1 MKLPSESALSREQKE
16 VISAPSEGTILVMGP
31 PGSGKTVVAVMRERA
46 LRKQKQEVRSV
57 VFNNVL
63 TRYTGNETTF
73 HSWIKSWWRTAT
85 GTSFPGGYVDIDGK
99 RQWATDFAKAADL
112 ATHALKSTLR
122 KQGHW
127 HHVILDEAQDF
138 PPDAHRLLCIVQN
151 RVFADMPEDE
161 RPSLCLL
168 ADENQRIN
176 PGAQSTLKDIRACH
190 PFLTANEEYHLRKN
204 YRNTKQI
211 AQFAAH
217 FFVGLPTGI
226 PQLPTKTGDKPKV
239 ITADLN
245 ASVDR
250 IAHYVRA
257 HPNEEVGVLVQYKPT
272 VKKIYNKLNHRLRDT
287 KAVVQAYLSG
297 HEEFGDASKLSF
309 DKPGVVTVL
318 CYASG
323 KGLEFDA
330 VFLPEL
336 QTVRVEGA
344 ERDQVRMNLYV
355 MCSRARQQLWLMVDD
370 TTGQHEVW
378 KILPPKDLYEFES
391 GEKP

>member
-1 MKLPSESALSREQKE
+1 MNLPLESALSREQKE
-16 VISAPSEGTILVMGP
+16 VISAPAEGTILVMGP

-46 LRKQKQEVRSV
+46 LRKQKQEVRSL

-63 TRYTGNETTF
+63 TRYTGNESTF
-73 HSWIKSWWRTAT
+73 HGWIASWWRAST
-85 GTSFPGGYVDIDGK
+85 GTNFPSGWVNVGGAN
-99 RQWATDFAKAADL
+99 RREMDFAKAADL

-138 PPDAHRLLCIVQN
+138 PPDAHRLLCVVQN
-151 RVFADMPEDE
+151 RVFADMAEDQ

-176 PGAQSTLKDIRACH
+176 AGAQSTLRDIKTCH
-190 PFLTANEEYHLRKN
+190 PFLTANEEYHLKKN

-217 FFVGLPTGI
+217 FYVGLPTGI
-226 PQLPTKTGDKPKV
+226 PQLPTKTGDKPRIV
-239 ITADLN
+239 TTDLN
-245 ASVDR
+245 LSVDR
-250 IAHYVRA
+250 IANYVRA
-257 HPNEEVGVLVQYKPT
+257 HPNEEVGVLVQYKAT
-272 VKKIYNKLNHRLRDT
+272 ARKLYNKLKHRLTGTR
-287 KAVVQAYLSG
+287 AVVQTYLSG
-297 HEEFGDASKLSF
+297 HDELGDASRLSF
-309 DKPGVVTVL
+309 DKPGAVTIL
-318 CYASG
+318 CFASA

-336 QTVRVEGA
+336 QTLRIEGV

-355 MCSRARQQLWLMVDD
+355 MCSRARHQLWLMVDD
-370 TTGQHEVW
+370 TTREHEVW
-378 KILPPKDLYEFES
+378 KILPPEELYELES
-391 GEKP
+391 GERQ